1 MDGIVKNEKGQG
13 SIFSF
18 FTLLIGLILIV
29 AFLPLINDL
38 VAIGVASNMSALGFG
53 SIINLMLGMTGIL
66 LVLLFFMGVISDF
79 QTRQQYYG
87 P

>member
-1 MDGIVKNEKGQG
+1 MNWLNKRGQG

-29 AFLPLINDL
+29 AFLPLLNDL

>member
-1 MDGIVKNEKGQG
+1 MNWLNEKGQG

-29 AFLPLINDL
+29 AFLPLLNDL
-38 VAIGVASNMSALGFG
+38 VAIGVASNMDSLGF
-53 SIINLMLGMTGIL
+53 SNIINLMLGMTGIL

-79 QTRQQYYG
+79 QTRQQYY
-87 P
+87 

>member
-1 MDGIVKNEKGQG
+1 MMNQRGQG

-18 FTLLIGLILIV
+18 FTLLIGLVLIV
-29 AFLPLINDL
+29 AFLPLLNDL

-53 SIINLMLGMTGIL
+53 SIIQLLLGMTGIL

>member
-1 MDGIVKNEKGQG
+1 MMNQRGQG

-18 FTLLIGLILIV
+18 FTLLIGLVLIV
-29 AFLPLINDL
+29 AFLPLLNDL

-53 SIINLMLGMTGIL
+53 SIIQLLLGMTGIL

-79 QTRQQYYG
+79 QTRQQYY
-87 P
+87 